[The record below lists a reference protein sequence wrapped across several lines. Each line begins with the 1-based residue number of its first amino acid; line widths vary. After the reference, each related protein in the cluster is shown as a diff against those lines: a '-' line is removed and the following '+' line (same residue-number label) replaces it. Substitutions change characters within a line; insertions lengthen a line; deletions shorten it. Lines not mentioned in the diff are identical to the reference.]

1 METNLCPSCFRLID
15 SSVCPHCYYPRES
28 KNQSHQL
35 PIGTVL
41 RERYRIGKVLG
52 QGGFGITYLGWD
64 TLLESKVAIK
74 EFYPGSLVNRDCGV
88 SPNVSCNTAMM
99 EPHYH
104 ATLDRFLQE
113 AKALVKF
120 RSIPEVVDI
129 RDFFTGNNTA
139 YIVMEYVQGMN
150 LAEYVR
156 RNGGKLSAAETFRIL
171 RPVMDALATVH
182 KAGLVHRDISPD
194 NIMLHPMGGAKLLD
208 FGAVRSVEGAE
219 VDKELSHSTETILK
233 HGFAPIEQY
242 NVRGSLGPWTD
253 EYAMCATVY
262 YCLTGSI
269 PENAPARVADGIGPD
284 WNRIPGLTGPQS
296 AALEKGMAVRAKDR
310 YPNMDSLIQEL
321 FPGEKTCSQVQQQEP
336 SSDAK
341 AVQTPAEG
349 KFLAEKPPAA
359 ATKKRIPVLV
369 ACAVLLVGIAAS
381 LWLFRGGKGD
391 PDSQEQPSTETS
403 ASESALV
410 QEYLAQAELL
420 ALGYDYDGAIAV
432 LDAYPGGEHS
442 DITAKRQEYISAK
455 AQLKEWTDYSSI
467 ANLGFHMLIA
477 DPTRAFA
484 DEELGGQYNKNFV
497 TIDEF
502 TKILDQLYTGGYV
515 LVDFDSFTG
524 TDIGGSIYTK
534 PIRLPEGKKP
544 IMITETMVNYFSYMV
559 DSNNDNEPDAGG
571 AGFAYRLIV
580 DSNGD
585 IKAQMVD
592 SDGQTRTGNY
602 DLVPILED
610 FIKEHPDFSYQGA
623 RAILAVCGYDGV
635 FGYRINP
642 VKTDETLAIRIIP
655 EINGRIIGYLRIGDR
670 VDILRESQEDGLQ
683 WWLIKEGWV
692 CGEYLKQNVSSD
704 GVIINNLMPPDAGSI
719 VSAQELVQTLRE
731 KGYTI
736 ACNTFGNVSYGDK
749 SATQIKADLQD
760 WASQITP
767 VIGQVDVL
775 VYARTSD
782 IGDYSGAKF
791 GVLYDAG
798 FRYFIRHSSSPSA
811 EVNSSYVRQ
820 SRLMVTGENMAW
832 YSDQFSKY
840 FDSAAVLNTMR
851 GNVPKS

>member
-88 SPNVSCNTAMM
+88 STNVSCNTAMT
-99 EPHYH
+99 EPYYH
-104 ATLDRFLQE
+104 ATLDRFLRE

-120 RSIPEVVDI
+120 RNIPEVVDI
-129 RDFFTGNNTA
+129 RDFFAGNNTA

-359 ATKKRIPVLV
+359 ATKKMIPVLV

-515 LVDFDSFTG
+515 LVDFDSFTETNTG
-524 TDIGGSIYTK
+524 LDGSVTFFTE
-534 PIRLPEGKKP
+534 PICLPEGKKP
-544 IMITETMVNYFSYMV
+544 IMITETMVNYFNYMV
-559 DSNNDNEPDAGG
+559 DSNKDNEPDAGG
-571 AGFAYRLIV
+571 DGFAYRLIV

-592 SDGQTRTGNY
+592 SNGQTQTGNY

-610 FIKEHPDFSYQGA
+610 FIAEHPDFSYRGS
-623 RAILAVCGYDGV
+623 RAILAVSGDEGI
-635 FGYRINP
+635 FGYRINTSNIST
-642 VKTDETLAIRIIP
+642 VSQAYYDEQVAGAK
-655 EINGRIIGYLRIGDR
+655 EI
-670 VDILRESQEDGLQ
+670 V
-683 WWLIKEGWV
+683 
-692 CGEYLKQNVSSD
+692 
-704 GVIINNLMPPDAGSI
+704 A
-719 VSAQELVQTLRE
+719 ALRE
-731 KGYTI
+731 KGYTLACYTYANI
-736 ACNTFGNVSYGDK
+736 AYGDK

-798 FRYFIRHSSSPSA
+798 FRYFIRHGSSPSA
-811 EVNSSYVRQ
+811 EVNNTYVRQ

-832 YSDQFSKY
+832 HSDQFSSY
-840 FDSAAVLNTMR
+840 FDCAAILNNQR
-851 GNVPKS
+851 GSVPKSS